1 MLIFFFIVVVLGFIL
16 ILTSIICFNTENKTS
31 GLYVQDALHE
41 KRNKVV
47 EMASKGY
54 DEEQIAKEL
63 GIGKN
68 EVRLI
73 IRRYKA
79 EWRKARL

>member
-1 MLIFFFIVVVLGFIL
+1 MVIFFFIVVVLGFIL
-16 ILTSIICFNTENKTS
+16 ILTSIICFNNENKTS
-31 GLYVQDALHE
+31 SVVYIQDALIE

-54 DEEQIAKEL
+54 DEERIAKEL

-68 EVRLI
+68 EARLI

-79 EWRKARL
+79 E